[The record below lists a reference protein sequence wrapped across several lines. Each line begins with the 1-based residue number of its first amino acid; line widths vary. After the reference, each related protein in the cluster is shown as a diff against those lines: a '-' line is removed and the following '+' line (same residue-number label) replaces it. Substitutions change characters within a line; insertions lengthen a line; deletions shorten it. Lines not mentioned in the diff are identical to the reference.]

1 MLRCILLHVLSLP
14 ALSLPISAA
23 TSAPATTTWVD
34 GGSFDTANG
43 KLRTTT
49 VAPLGILD
57 APVLSPAPVL
67 SSELFAILAG
77 KRGHVDRHS
86 PALKKAMPVALK
98 AHHAATHA
106 AAIAASDDDDG
117 GSGVGGAT
125 GGMGGGGDSSTAG
138 LGGYNCFQNHASTD
152 CSDSGVGPYYCERNE
167 VCDPK
172 ESIGDPTGD
181 KNVDCNPTPAS
192 IDTVRA
198 TRMICKCCKEP
209 APPYH
214 AKGAKG

>member
-1 MLRCILLHVLSLP
+1 MCWRSTALFLFLP
-14 ALSLPISAA
+14 AVSLSIS
-23 TSAPATTTWVD
+23 TDTHAPATTTWLA
-34 GGSFDTANG
+34 GGSFATA
-43 KLRTTT
+43 TTT
-49 VAPLGILD
+49 PTPTAAERVLD

-67 SSELFAILAG
+67 SSELYAILAG
-77 KRGHVDRHS
+77 KRGRVDRHS

-98 AHHAATHA
+98 AHHAAAHA
-106 AAIAASDDDDG
+106 ASDDDDDG
-117 GSGVGGAT
+117 GSGMGGAT
-125 GGMGGGGDSSTAG
+125 GGKGGGGDSSTAG
-138 LGGYNCFQNHASTD
+138 LGGYNCFQNHASAD

-214 AKGAKG
+214 KQK